1 MFKRISYKYASE
13 AGYPEYISR
22 RLLTSFA
29 RNCLSFPF
37 ALRFLWSASHNVKE
51 GDTCPFAISPH
62 LKPLFPFLITQMR
75 RDLWEIC
82 SPGICPSLLPSP
94 TRRPSLPQ
102 HFPLALRSICFE
114 PLRALRLESE
124 LCTNL
129 FGPLSFFFLFFFF
142 FSTRPTLQFRQ
153 ACSVQDLLVRLPW
166 GDTCCL
172 KPSAWVWKKKKKHP
186 SLGGREAGRVMGS
199 QRGKEW
205 GREAEIHSHYFI
217 IFIIGLLFFY
227 PELFSQKNGLLVQ
240 DTAERLRHT
249 GWSVNAVKIHVKK
262 TSLKVNVCMFCNLC
276 FSWMRLLSV
285 SCPEYCPSQG
295 LSFIGS
301 SRETEMKPKSD
312 FLLSHSGQRKGFT
325 NASTCVHIKGGIYCR
340 GVYLIRVQNYLGAFF
355 FVLSFIEMHL
365 FASQFDPDIIRQ
377 WAETCNFVLRRH

>member
-142 FSTRPTLQFRQ
+142 PH
-153 ACSVQDLLVRLPW
+153 APPCSSGRRAVSRTSSWGSRGGIPAVWSHLP
-166 GDTCCL
+166 GYE
-172 KPSAWVWKKKKKHP
+172 KKKKHP

-325 NASTCVHIKGGIYCR
+325 NASTCVHIKGGICCR

-355 FVLSFIEMHL
+355 LFCLLLKCIYLHL
-365 FASQFDPDIIRQ
+365 NLILI
-377 WAETCNFVLRRH
+377 